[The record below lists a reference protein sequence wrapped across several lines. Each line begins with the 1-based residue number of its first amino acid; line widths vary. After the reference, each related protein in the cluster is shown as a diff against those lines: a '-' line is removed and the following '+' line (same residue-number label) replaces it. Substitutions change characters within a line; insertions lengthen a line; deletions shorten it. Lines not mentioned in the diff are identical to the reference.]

1 MNENKRNMKQNK
13 NLTNWNIS
21 LLLSHLT
28 WRHRPITSQLMRMAG
43 NLSTVHVRRHL
54 VFSDV
59 TLHDRLQ
66 STGLLETLIL
76 PRKPQIRSLSTVCL
90 TVLIHHDGPDQN
102 PGTDTGFSA
111 LLVCVSFQW
120 DKIIVTQNQLLLD
133 IRVGAGLN
141 GFPAPRVQLSVLTS
155 FRDILCF
162 CFPGSVSGR
171 IVWILVNQNQLI
183 WFLWADAIKTFN
195 LTLDEDWLNH
205 RWQLAEVYSLLM

>member
-28 WRHRPITSQLMRMAG
+28 WRHRPITSQLIRMAG
-43 NLSTVHVRRHL
+43 NLSTVHVRRRL

-120 DKIIVTQNQLLLD
+120 DKKISCYWT
-133 IRVGAGLN
+133 
-141 GFPAPRVQLSVLTS
+141 F
-155 FRDILCF
+155 
-162 CFPGSVSGR
+162 GSVPVWMVFQHRGSSCLFSLPLETFCVFVFLVVSRVESSGSWWTR
-171 IVWILVNQNQLI
+171 TSWSGFCERTPLKRLI
-183 WFLWADAIKTFN
+183 W
-195 LTLDEDWLNH
+195 
-205 RWQLAEVYSLLM
+205 RWMRIGWITDDSWRRYTVY